1 MKATQ
6 IGFDTIKSGTN
17 EVVIT
22 GGQESM
28 SNVPFIMGRGAPKYG
43 GDAIKDLINH
53 DGLTDAYTGKGLRKL
68 IFRMWIKSLKSGV
81 SSRKFATFRRFES
94 ANLCQF

>member
-17 EVVIT
+17 EIVIT

-28 SNVPFIMGRGAPKYG
+28 TNVPFIMGRGAPKYG
-43 GDAIKDLINH
+43 GDAIKDLINN
-53 DGLTDAYTGKGLRKL
+53 DGLTDAYTGRDAKK
-68 IFRMWIKSLKSGV
+68 IK
-81 SSRKFATFRRFES
+81 
-94 ANLCQF
+94 

>member
-53 DGLTDAYTGKGLRKL
+53 DGLTDAYTGNGLRKL
-68 IFRMWIKSLKSGV
+68 IFRMWVKSGV
-81 SSRKFATFRRFES
+81 SNRKFATFRRFES
-94 ANLCQF
+94 ANLPKF